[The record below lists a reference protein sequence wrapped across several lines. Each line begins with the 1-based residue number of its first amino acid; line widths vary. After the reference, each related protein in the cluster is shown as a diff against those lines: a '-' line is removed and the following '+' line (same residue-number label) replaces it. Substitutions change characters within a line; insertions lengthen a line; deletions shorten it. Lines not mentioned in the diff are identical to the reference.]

1 MLNLSSMVP
10 LSSRQ
15 VRWRWRR
22 RQRRDWAPAR
32 KFQGLRG
39 AARSPPLLHAP
50 AAEERGWLAA
60 PPHSGACGAGAYER
74 SREDGRRRL
83 RGAPRDPRGAW
94 LEPAPLAPGR
104 GALRRHGASR
114 RRLADAQALGRGV
127 RVLDLPRAAAGGGE
141 HRGCMKLAKARAKGK
156 GAAGPRSP
164 SPPCAPRPAPSPAGP
179 RVPGARCKFAKPPH
193 GVGEKDASAEPPPG
207 RIALLLRV
215 RPPRQAQ
222 ATRTHSLTRAGTAT
236 TRQPV

>member
-1 MLNLSSMVP
+1 MP
-10 LSSRQ
+10 LPPKS
-15 VRWRWRR
+15 
-22 RQRRDWAPAR
+22 
-32 KFQGLRG
+32 
-39 AARSPPLLHAP
+39 AA
-50 AAEERGWLAA
+50 GWLPRRTPGLAE
-60 PPHSGACGAGAYER
+60 PGPTSGAEKTG
-74 SREDGRRRL
+74 RRL

-104 GALRRHGASR
+104 GALSRHGASR